1 MFSKFLEAPIKEIM
15 IFKDDDGFWRIL
27 SETGLGINKYKSY
40 ESAVYSLPN
49 HLQEGL
55 I

>member
-1 MFSKFLEAPIKEIM
+1 MFRKFLEAPIKEVM

-27 SETGLGINKYKSY
+27 TEIGLGIDKYKSY
-40 ESAVYSLPN
+40 ESAVYSLPK